1 MFRPLLWRICLRY
14 LLAHKRQSSICVAG
28 VMISVMMF
36 LAMFAMMR
44 GFRNKF
50 ILETVESTG
59 HLVVN
64 DEPREA
70 RTPILERAYSSPHAL
85 LRLERA
91 KPREQ
96 VRKIKNPTGL
106 MRKLRSL
113 PGVQAVAPEV
123 TGDAI
128 AAYGSKTMNLAIVG
142 IEPSAQ
148 QQVTTIGEKL
158 IAGDFDRLYGTAD
171 GVVIGKGVSTMLGA
185 GEGDSI
191 VLASVSG
198 GRVTARIVGVF
209 QTGVTPVD
217 YSRAYMLLNNA
228 QTLLDK
234 KNVVNRLTVRIDDYI
249 QAPAYASQIEAICGY
264 KTESWQESNSNFLS
278 IFAIQDLITYIITGA
293 LLVVSAFGVLNI
305 LIMAVLERVNDIA
318 ILKSYGFTRG
328 DITWIFLEQGLI
340 IGLIGALLGL
350 AAGKVAIEL
359 LGLIPVE
366 TEGLVSSERLL
377 LSDEP
382 SHYII
387 ALVASLIA
395 VLIAAVYPARRAA
408 ASDPVQVIRG
418 AH

>member
-1 MFRPLLWRICLRY
+1 MFRLLLWRISLRY
-14 LLAHKRQSSICVAG
+14 LLSHKRQSGICVAG
-28 VMISVMMF
+28 VTISVMMF

-44 GFRNKF
+44 GFRDKF
-50 ILETVESTG
+50 ILETVESSG

-70 RTPILERAYSSPHAL
+70 RTPILERAYGGEHAL
-85 LRLERA
+85 LRLDRS

-96 VRKIKNPTGL
+96 IRKIKNPTGL

-113 PGVQAVAPEV
+113 PGVEAVAPEV
-123 TGDAI
+123 IGDAI
-128 AAYGSKTMNLAIVG
+128 ASYGSKTMNVSIVG
-142 IEPSAQ
+142 IEPAAQ
-148 QQVTTIGEKL
+148 QKVTTIGEKL
-158 IAGDFDRLYGTAD
+158 IAGDFERLYGTAD

-191 VLASVSG
+191 VLASATG

-209 QTGVTPVD
+209 ETGVTPVD

-234 KNVVNRLTVRIDDYI
+234 KNVVNRLTVRIENYI
-249 QAPAYASQIEAICGY
+249 EAPKYATQIEGICGY

-318 ILKSYGFTRG
+318 ILKSFGFTRR
-328 DITWIFLEQGLI
+328 DITLIFLEQGI
-340 IGLIGALLGL
+340 VIGLIGAVLGL
-350 AAGKVAIEL
+350 AGGKIAISL
-359 LGLIPVE
+359 LGMIPVK

-377 LSDEP
+377 LADEP
-382 SHYII
+382 GHYAI

-408 ASDPVQVIRG
+408 KADPVQVIRG